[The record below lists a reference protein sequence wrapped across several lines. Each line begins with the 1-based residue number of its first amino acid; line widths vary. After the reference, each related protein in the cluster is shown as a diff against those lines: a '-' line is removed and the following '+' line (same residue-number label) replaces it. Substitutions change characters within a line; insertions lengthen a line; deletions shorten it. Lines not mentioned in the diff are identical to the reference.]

1 MAKPRIPNQRKANL
15 EHKKRVER
23 YAMLIQEVYD
33 KVAKEG
39 ARYAELSGARSD
51 EAFQFED
58 YPMAKAA
65 INRLLRD
72 LVSDVRT
79 IIMAGTSEEWKQSN
93 LVQDLVARKV
103 LTAYTGSNRFGEE
116 FTRYFQTNPDSL
128 KAFQERKDEGMNLS
142 TRVWNLSEQYK
153 TELEES
159 ITAAIAPG
167 MPAMELAAQVKQYL
181 KEPDKRFRRIKEK
194 MEDGTIKWR
203 LSNPAKAYHPG
214 QGVYRSS
221 ARNAQRLA
229 RTEINMAYR
238 TAEQERWKQF
248 DFVVGYEVK
257 TTQNG
262 HHVEDICDRLAGKYP
277 KDFVFKGWHPQCY
290 SDDSEVLTD
299 SGWKLFKDVTK
310 SDRILSLNPDTRKP
324 EWAGIADMQCYEHNG
339 DMVRFFNKSLDCLVT
354 PEHRMVYLNKSNG
367 EIRYCQAKDYTKG
380 KGAFYRGAI
389 YQGEEKDFY
398 EIEGKKIAFDDFC
411 EFMGYYLSDGSLQ
424 HGTGVIIAQRND
436 QPAFDPIM
444 NVVIRMGYSPK
455 VCKDTIAIYNSS
467 LNRYLSQFG
476 VCIDKFIPEEIKT
489 SSKRQ
494 IQIFLNAFIK
504 CDGCSRKPKFFIG
517 NHGNVFKTNK
527 EERIFFT
534 TSERLAGDL
543 SELLLKVGSRPS
555 FRKQE
560 PKETIKKDGTIIKG
574 NYQCYRISECYATT
588 ATVFN
593 KESVVYRGKVY
604 DLTLERNHIMYIRR
618 NGKCFWGSNCMCYTI
633 PILKTEDEFWA
644 LDDDK
649 PSVNEVK
656 DVPDNF
662 KEWINDNKDRIEAA
676 EERGKLPYF
685 IRDNREN
692 VENILNPKPKKTPQE
707 IAAARHAER
716 TSEDVARI
724 QNAWDERK
732 RQMEAQSKPIVDTN
746 HNEVANALG
755 IEPCEPMSFEQAN
768 EMRGNPNYK
777 KGVKYRVNCQSS
789 VLANELRRR
798 GFDVE
803 AYGNTKQDWY
813 MPSVL
818 AKKPEI
824 AFMNVNGEPPVP
836 KGISFNEDLRSSL
849 EGEMKEVGRY
859 HLRFRFANDG
869 GHIITAERLADG
881 SLRIYDPQSGK
892 IIKDFSEYAT
902 KVKSESFEYYRVDNL
917 QINPNVAKGAVKP
930 SKTKGEAPR
939 MQLPEIKEFLEK
951 GWYGNGVRNRTRE
964 EIRDIQQRW
973 NERKLSRSA
982 QSGESSSLIVDPD
995 RRVNAAISK
1004 REKLKFEKEYRM
1016 ASTYATFGHKV
1027 EMVKEVPGISSPDAI
1042 IDGKKVDFKSL
1053 ASANNIERHAKEA
1066 IYKQGADEVWF
1077 EFTCKNDKILSEI
1090 NKIRERGIHGR
1101 YYFKDEQKEYIF

>member
-58 YPMAKAA
+58 YPMAKVA
-65 INRLLRD
+65 INRLLRE

-444 NVVIRMGYSPK
+444 NVAIRMGYSPK

-633 PILKTEDEFWA
+633 PILKTEDEFWD
-644 LDDDK
+644 LDEDK
-649 PSVNEVK
+649 PSVNEVD

-662 KEWINDNKDRIEAA
+662 KEWIADNADRIGKA
-676 EERGKLPYF
+676 ESGQGTLPYF
-685 IRDNREN
+685 IRDNKEVVDAVLRGESTLESQKAVSNPENGSIATEKGVSEMKTKEHERIEANRREYERLLADPDYTD
-692 VENILNPKPKKTPQE
+692 VEFNPKNGGLKAK
-707 IAAARHAER
+707 H
-716 TSEDVARI
+716 
-724 QNAWDERK
+724 K
-732 RQMEAQSKPIVDTN
+732 N
-746 HNEVANALG
+746 HN
-755 IEPCEPMSFEQAN
+755 I
-768 EMRGNPNYK
+768 
-777 KGVKYRVNCQSS
+777 
-789 VLANELRRR
+789 
-798 GFDVE
+798 D
-803 AYGNTKQDWY
+803 
-813 MPSVL
+813 
-818 AKKPEI
+818 
-824 AFMNVNGEPPVP
+824 
-836 KGISFNEDLRSSL
+836 
-849 EGEMKEVGRY
+849 
-859 HLRFRFANDG
+859 
-869 GHIITAERLADG
+869 
-881 SLRIYDPQSGK
+881 
-892 IIKDFSEYAT
+892 KD
-902 KVKSESFEYYRVDNL
+902 
-917 QINPNVAKGAVKP
+917 
-930 SKTKGEAPR
+930 
-939 MQLPEIKEFLEK
+939 K
-951 GWYGNGVRNRTRE
+951 GWYELEVQETAYQHGHSVILEE
-964 EIRDIQQRW
+964 EIHTIQ
-973 NERKLSRSA
+973 
-982 QSGESSSLIVDPD
+982 
-995 RRVNAAISK
+995 
-1004 REKLKFEKEYRM
+1004 
-1016 ASTYATFGHKV
+1016 
-1027 EMVKEVPGISSPDAI
+1027 
-1042 IDGKKVDFKSL
+1042 GKKNVEGLFDGLPFEI
-1053 ASANNIERHAKEA
+1053 AGAETGIPNNIRNALKHCASKPSCKVAVVFYPDESKIIMTA
-1066 IYKQGADEVWF
+1066 IREGLKKYFGLRNNPKQFREFDEIYFMTTDRIVYMQKKQGD
-1077 EFTCKNDKILSEI
+1077 
-1090 NKIRERGIHGR
+1090 
-1101 YYFKDEQKEYIF
+1101 